1 MKRRSLLAAAV
12 ATAAARP
19 ALAQPALGGRAKTL
33 VFVPQGNLVTMD
45 PVWTTAAVTRCAGL
59 MVFETL
65 YGRDANLRPHPQMVE
80 GHVIEDDGKRWVMT
94 LREGLTWHDGTKV
107 LARDC
112 VASLNR
118 WMKRDPI
125 GTFLTGRMD
134 SLEADGDRKIVWRL
148 KKPFAGLA
156 NALAKTQPSPVM
168 MPERLANTDP
178 FKQIPEVVGSGPFRW
193 VQAEYNSGNRAVFAR
208 NEAYVPRGEA
218 ADYASGGYRVHVD
231 RVEWKIIPDAATAAN
246 ALVTGEVD
254 WVEMPLPDLLPL
266 LRKAKD
272 VKVGQLDPYGIYP
285 ALRPNF
291 MHPPLDNPA
300 IRRAILAAVD
310 QVEVMTGLMGDDTE
324 AYRAPVGYFIPGSE
338 AASEVGME
346 AVRVRRSPAEV
357 RKMLADAG
365 YRGEKLVVMHPT
377 DQPFYD
383 AITSVYVSQLR
394 KVGLNIDEQ
403 SMDWGTIVQR
413 RNSKEPL
420 EKGGW
425 SLFMSGFPA
434 VDQGNPILA
443 SPLRTNGDKAWYGW
457 PVNAKIES
465 LREQWIDATDPA
477 EQKRIAEEIQREAF
491 SFVPYAPLG
500 QYLQA
505 TAWRSNLSGL
515 LRGPVPV
522 FWNVQKA

>member
-1 MKRRSLLAAAV
+1 
-12 ATAAARP
+12 
-19 ALAQPALGGRAKTL
+19 
-33 VFVPQGNLVTMD
+33 
-45 PVWTTAAVTRCAGL
+45 
-59 MVFETL
+59 
-65 YGRDANLRPHPQMVE
+65 
-80 GHVIEDDGKRWVMT
+80 
-94 LREGLTWHDGTKV
+94 
-107 LARDC
+107 
-112 VASLNR
+112 
-118 WMKRDPI
+118 
-125 GTFLTGRMD
+125 
-134 SLEADGDRKIVWRL
+134 
-148 KKPFAGLA
+148 
-156 NALAKTQPSPVM
+156 
-168 MPERLANTDP
+168 
-178 FKQIPEVVGSGPFRW
+178 
-193 VQAEYNSGNRAVFAR
+193 
-208 NEAYVPRGEA
+208 
-218 ADYASGGYRVHVD
+218 
-231 RVEWKIIPDAATAAN
+231 
-246 ALVTGEVD
+246 
-254 WVEMPLPDLLPL
+254 
-266 LRKAKD
+266 
-272 VKVGQLDPYGIYP
+272 
-285 ALRPNF
+285 
-291 MHPPLDNPA
+291 
-300 IRRAILAAVD
+300 
-310 QVEVMTGLMGDDTE
+310 
-324 AYRAPVGYFIPGSE
+324 
-338 AASEVGME
+338 ME

>member
-1 MKRRSLLAAAV
+1 MKRRSFLAAAAAV
-12 ATAAARP
+12 AARP
-19 ALAQPALGGRAKTL
+19 ALAQPAVGGRAKTL

-45 PVWTTAAVTRCAGL
+45 PVWTTAAVTRCGAM
-59 MVFETL
+59 MVFDTL
-65 YGRDANLRPHPQMVE
+65 YGRDVNLRPHPQMVE
-80 GHVIEDDGKRWVMT
+80 GHTIDDDGRRWTMK
-94 LREGLTWHDGTKV
+94 LRDGLMWHDGERV

-112 VASLNR
+112 VASVNR
-118 WMKRDPI
+118 WLKRDPI
-125 GTFLTGRMD
+125 GGFLQGRLD
-134 SLEADGDRKIVWRL
+134 SLAATDDRTIVWRL

-193 VQAEYNSGNRAVFAR
+193 VQGEYNSGNRAVFVK
-208 NEAYVPRGEA
+208 NEKYVPRAEA
-218 ADYASGGYRVHVD
+218 ADYAAGGYQVHVD

-254 WVEMPLPDLLPL
+254 WVEMPLPDLLAM
-266 LRKAKD
+266 LRKASG

-291 MHPPLDNPA
+291 LHAPLDNAA

-310 QVEVMTGLMGDDTE
+310 QEEVMQGLMGDDKE

-338 AASEVGME
+338 CASDVGME
-346 AVRVRRSPAEV
+346 ALRTRRTPDQLK
-357 RKMLADAG
+357 KMFTDAG
-365 YRGEKLVVMHPT
+365 YKGEKLVVMHPT

-383 AITSVYVSQLR
+383 AMTSVWVSQLR
-394 KVGLNIDEQ
+394 KAGLNLDEQ
-403 SMDWGTIVQR
+403 STDWGTVVQR

-420 EKGGW
+420 DKGGW

-434 VDQGNPILA
+434 VDQGNPVLS
-443 SPLRTNGDKAWYGW
+443 SPLRGNGDKAWYGW
-457 PVNAKIES
+457 PSNAKLET

-477 EQKRIAEEIQREAF
+477 EQKRIAEDIQREAF
-491 SFVPYAPLG
+491 EFVPYVPLG
-500 QYLQA
+500 QYMQA
-505 TAWRSNLSGL
+505 TAWRANLTGL
-515 LRGPVPV
+515 LKGPVPV
-522 FWNVQKA
+522 FWNVQKG